1 MGFQLLADFA
11 LLMAQN
17 ASFGNEVKGHPEIS
31 HFTYSSLL
39 NGADGLEM
47 YDYTRND
54 SNIRVYIDFERDRE
68 GDELIHF
75 FALKSVQNATF
86 DNEVFCLVGKSESC
100 HFRRVIR
107 ESTSNKFVLDVY
119 LWFESIGTY
128 MDL

>member
-1 MGFQLLADFA
+1 MYIRCVKPCAKFRIDRGRLTWVKLGFQLLADFA

-68 GDELIHF
+68 GDELFHF
-75 FALKSVQNATF
+75 FALKSVQKCN
-86 DNEVFCLVGKSESC
+86 
-100 HFRRVIR
+100 FR
-107 ESTSNKFVLDVY
+107 
-119 LWFESIGTY
+119 
-128 MDL
+128 